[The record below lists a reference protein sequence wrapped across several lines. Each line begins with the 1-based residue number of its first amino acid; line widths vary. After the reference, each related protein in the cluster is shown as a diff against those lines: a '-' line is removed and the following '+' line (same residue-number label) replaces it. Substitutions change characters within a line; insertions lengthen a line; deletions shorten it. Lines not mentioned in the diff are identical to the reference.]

1 MNRSAAI
8 DIALVVLG
16 GFVAAETLLGIYSLV
31 SPLID
36 SPSLALVFT
45 FTPFWFSSVEAAAGV
60 VLTLVGYYRWKHR
73 KQLTNRKATEIMD
86 TRCH

>member
-16 GFVAAETLLGIYSLV
+16 GFVAAETLHGIYSLV
-31 SPLID
+31 SPIID

-45 FTPFWFSSVEAAAGV
+45 FAPFWLSIVEAAAGV

-73 KQLTNRKATEIMD
+73 KQLTNRKSTPESN
-86 TRCH
+86 T